1 MFASSTG
8 TRFLAFVPSVF
19 VSALLLAVAIVPA
32 MPGLQLGMI

>member
-1 MFASSTG
+1 
-8 TRFLAFVPSVF
+8 VF